1 MKAVPRKK
9 LMKEVAMIDGLMHN
23 VVREGMK
30 VTAVNRLL
38 YAAGMVVAERFGL
51 KIGKGK
57 KGEQKKPFWQRRIER
72 NIVKWWK
79 DNLSDVEEI
88 KRGSKVGN
96 KVREALDRR
105 YQLIE
110 RGAASVSTFLKG
122 KIGQEVLRSGGLWK
136 GRGS

>member
-1 MKAVPRKK
+1 M
-9 LMKEVAMIDGLMHN
+9 
-23 VVREGMK
+23 
-30 VTAVNRLL
+30 
-38 YAAGMVVAERFGL
+38 
-51 KIGKGK
+51 
-57 KGEQKKPFWQRRIER
+57 
-72 NIVKWWK
+72 KWWK
-79 DNLSDVEEI
+79 DNLSDVDEI

-122 KIGQEVLRSGGLWK
+122 KIGQEVLRSCGLWK